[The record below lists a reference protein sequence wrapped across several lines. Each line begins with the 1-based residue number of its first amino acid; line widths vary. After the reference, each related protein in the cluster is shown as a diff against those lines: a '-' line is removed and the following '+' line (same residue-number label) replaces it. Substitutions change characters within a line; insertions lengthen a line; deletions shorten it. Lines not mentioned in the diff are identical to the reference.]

1 MDNLANRESQHKYK
15 NGSELVL
22 FGYLIDDLFQLDIQ
36 GGTITKLSK
45 KSSRYNEVIKL
56 RATMMRLFIF
66 LMGEADGK
74 IISHYELLT
83 QIWEDYGLIASHQ
96 RLSHVIARLKVK
108 LALIGMPPDFIT
120 TVHGKGYTI
129 SGHSIIKLYRSVK

>member
-1 MDNLANRESQHKYK
+1 MDNLANRELQHKYK
-15 NGSELVL
+15 RESELVL

-56 RATMMRLFIF
+56 RATMMRLFIL
-66 LMGEADGK
+66 LMSEADEQV
-74 IISHYELLT
+74 ISHYDLLT
-83 QIWEDYGLIASHQ
+83 QIWENNGLMASHQ
-96 RLSHVIARLKVK
+96 RLSHVVARLKTK
-108 LALIGMPPDFIT
+108 LALIGIPLTFIT